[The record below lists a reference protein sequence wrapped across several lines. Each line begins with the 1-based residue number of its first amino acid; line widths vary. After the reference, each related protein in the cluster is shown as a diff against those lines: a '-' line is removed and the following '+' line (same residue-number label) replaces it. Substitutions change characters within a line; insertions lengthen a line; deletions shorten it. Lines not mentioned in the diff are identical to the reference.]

1 MATVLIMSDGTV
13 NVQGYNLKTKK
24 KSNISRSELFNKIDA
39 KTKKNFQDQKKI
51 IFKNVADIDHGTCA
65 LFKNLEEVEL
75 DCLNIGRQ
83 AFRGCEKLK
92 TVTFTK
98 TIETIDMLAFAHCPN
113 LETIEINAKNVEL
126 GAFKGCTKLK
136 HVTIIDTER
145 HDKSLGPKLATYGK
159 TPRYSQGSSAG
170 VKNSE
175 GVMGTLPVAYGIF
188 EDCTDLQSVSLS
200 ENNFKK
206 FIQQTADT
214 KDDSFH
220 TSKFNALTKLPA
232 SKVEDNEYLYEKYNF
247 FSNNI
252 QKTKNN
258 DFKDYNVLLFINNDT
273 NNEDDKQYTL
283 NTANDNVVDDSSG
296 KFKLNAYLDYDSDV
310 YNEKINEII
319 KSNNKVKSKYIGAIF
334 NKTHPK
340 ISYEVTTLYYK
351 YIKDGEK
358 DPTELKYRIANV
370 NKTWYDIYQ
379 NMGGNPEG
387 DSAADWLFATKL
399 DLEEAQYF
407 ANLNIDKIVLV
418 DEQLRAFNRSKITD
432 DGIKNNNGKTKS
444 IGLMKIY
451 DEHLADIPKNI
462 ISLGFRAAKRER
474 RDGELLQP
482 IPQEKEVGII
492 SNSIF
497 SMFNNLEVFGV
508 HNHNFMYIIRY
519 GILYSQRA
527 IDDENDENIKNYHE
541 LIYYPPKKTHFF
553 HAVPMITKSIH
564 ENAFDS
570 LINNNDDINNIHLLI
585 NHIDDNIPDKIK
597 NIAYKI
603 KLTTENYSDLIT
615 KMNDDND
622 KTMLHYFIKDIIT
635 IEKIND
641 PKMSVNDRTNNILN
655 EIKIAVDHYFKY
667 TNRSDLNLKLFLDN
681 NEQNNTKVK
690 FNNNKSVTIYSHQLI
705 ADHVLIIKAKEDI
718 TNITRIDI
726 PSRITSIDT
735 GLLNDENLQNI
746 HVNES
751 NGTYSSIYGVLYN
764 KNKIKLIRYPRNKN
778 ITTLIIHA
786 NTSTLDDNA
795 FNDVKNKPTNIFIGK
810 DKKITISD
818 VTNTYKYGGNNKFTL
833 NDNTE
838 ATSLIDIY
846 TNTEVS
852 FNSLKSNYGYS
863 DIDTSGSFAID
874 YTTIDGESKAITIF
888 DKNNNKLKSSYFTNI
903 KTNVKTINIPEE
915 IKSIEDNIFDELEN
929 LESINVDDKN
939 SNYSSINGVLYNKNK
954 TELIRYPINKDSAVL
969 VIYANANINQNA
981 FNDVNKYPTNIIISN
996 EEDQEIE
1003 ENQEAD
1009 EDQEVSD
1016 EEISKLF
1023 EKIKDVQL
1031 YLYNGDNK
1039 FTLNDN
1045 NISIDSVLSTLGLNI
1060 KDFTNNNY
1068 DISTNQ
1074 YTIKY
1079 TTTIDEEKEIKVYS
1093 AYLLNDHFDTIENI
1107 KTITIPKEITSIED
1121 NTFDELEN
1129 LETIIVHKDNE
1140 IYASHDGVLYAD
1152 DYELLFRYPRN
1163 KQTTTPFIFHVD
1175 TKNINILD
1183 NNNLAFKGV
1192 KNLPKN
1198 IFVSNNFTFENGT
1211 FKDTNIYRQ
1220 TPENKNEFALNG
1232 SITSA
1237 AVELINDKIVSY
1249 NELKSYLDLTK
1260 LSILILLDDNNKKHE
1275 YFIEGT
1281 EINETIETKEN
1292 IISITIPENI
1302 TNIVSNADVEGGEEE
1317 GGEKRGVFD
1326 KLLMLEN
1333 IIVDDK
1339 NSNYSS
1345 IDGVL
1350 YNKDKTELIRYPINK
1365 KGNFFIVHHKTNKI
1379 NSEHTFSELTL
1390 THLKNIVMKNL
1401 VISNDI
1407 TDKDNNKFSK
1417 DNLYQ
1422 LASKINVFVQSLNIN
1437 NSDYSSD
1444 VSLKQKNDHIF
1455 KIINDK
1461 EFKQHSIINLLN
1473 NFQIKIENDNDK
1485 YLLKN
1490 SIFSNYYIDQKD
1502 ELYDQLYKIDTDNS
1516 ELTYY
1521 TTLKLKK
1528 DHFDI
1533 DNVKNITS
1541 ITIPKDVVL
1550 IEDEAFN
1557 DFENLKEILVED
1569 DHKHF
1574 SSKDGILYSKDAE
1587 YDRTHYVKITPSSV
1601 SNQKWKYTMT
1611 KTKYFDDFVFPGA
1624 YIKVVDDED
1633 FNSFVFNF
1641 VNGRSGYILED
1652 PNEWTIHNP
1661 PMPRYKIIVN
1671 HYSNYTKYFDEYFQN
1686 IRIKSEKKLIRFPR
1700 NKELDSST
1708 YIIDYQIVED
1718 KINSINNYAFSNIK
1732 KLKNLF
1738 IPGTNFKFK
1747 DDDTDNKL
1755 TYYFY
1760 DKNKK
1765 YFYKK
1770 KESTTNEVEYD
1781 RSNASYLRYLINDG
1795 TIVSNDFKNANY
1807 DEKFIG
1813 YITTPIHVKYHRVEK
1828 LEDFNKEDFNE
1839 EDLIENTVTTYGNF
1853 IDEKLLN
1860 DDIEKH
1866 EEIYSLTIHDSFEY
1880 HTMIAFDKLT
1890 NLVKFRLDDDK
1901 DRNDTY
1907 FIIEDCLFSISD
1919 STFDT
1924 VYTGSGTVDGLQLIR
1939 FPPNKK
1945 NVSYFELM
1953 PNQNKK
1959 GGGYTPWGSESDDL
1973 KDIDGNPL
1981 RIYKGANERMYGFGF
1996 ITKIG
2001 PKAFAYNKHVKH
2013 LIIPG
2018 SIRMIGHYC
2027 FEGSNI
2033 ESIGISATSIYRL
2046 EEYTFYNCK
2055 NLKYIRSDILSNLR
2069 LYSTDGTL
2077 RPVREYLS
2085 DVIIPRNIKIIDE
2098 SAFEGCESI
2107 ERVSFYELLKTVG
2120 DNVFKN
2126 CTNLLSVGFASYDNN
2141 ALTLNASMFKN
2152 CNKLEYISISESTAE
2167 KSDLTI
2173 GSQQQLFNKNFI
2185 VDIKKDKFK
2194 FQMEYLAKNGPI
2206 EYWNTRLIKDMSNLF
2221 QNGREDTREGHEGEK
2236 IDTTNFD
2243 RNISNWDVISVT
2255 NVDNMFEGATAMNEK
2270 YPVTKIDRD
2279 GDDWDNTYDEYE
2291 RFIETKI
2298 FDFFN
2303 FRLTNEFLKIIVDDW
2318 EEYREYSKFIE
2329 VIENLNTKYLTDMSN
2344 LFKSTRKH
2352 YVDKN
2357 NNKIV
2362 FIYDETMGGFN
2373 ANDYEIIYEDKEKT
2387 KAKTNNDGQVLAH
2400 KKSRD
2405 TFKNIDIDIRKW
2417 DVSRVTNFG
2426 DTDPDT
2432 GASTGMFHGATFTK
2446 NMFEK
2451 YTKNLPSLVK
2461 EELNKEL
2468 VKPNTKIE
2476 NIVLSD
2482 YFKLKVKK
2490 EEQKDN
2496 RYHIFKYKFKSY
2508 RINSYAQGQDPL
2520 GNQIESPGTYRDNIN
2535 DMVNLYFKGKN
2546 RYGYPVTPQYLK
2558 EIKDLYGPISNWN
2571 VEAVKDMQ
2579 DVFAYID
2586 YEMIYT
2592 DEKHEVEKRIEYVYD
2607 DAAKKDGNTYEIIYD
2622 KIDGIDVKRTNDD
2635 GEILAYK
2642 IIELGDLSEWDV
2654 SNVTDMQ
2661 SMFRQSKNANN
2672 IGISNWDVSNVTNMS
2687 RMFENCFNFDE
2698 NISNWKVDNVR
2709 NMYAMFFNCNDFNQ
2723 NLSNW
2728 DVSKVTDMSLIFS
2741 ECDKFNNGNEL
2752 SDNGDKSSDKD
2763 KPLVWTLSSV
2773 TNLSNMFRDSSFNS
2787 EIEFIGLDKERSI
2800 QNDEGEKVIK
2810 YINMERM
2817 FSRNKSFNSTLT
2829 MDVSQVNNMNSM
2841 FEECTEFNQDI
2852 SAWDVSN
2859 VTTMQSMFYKCSNFN
2874 QNIGSWKVDNV
2885 INMKSMFSYCNKFNQ
2900 DLTKWNVDNLKEYN
2914 DMFSNCK
2921 DMNLY
2926 QSNSRPSIMNK
2937 DEEGNHNKNKY
2948 FTGKGA
2954 EFSDIY
2960 KLLNTTLN
2968 IQKYTDA
2975 IKLEENKTL
2984 DINRYGETINF
2995 ADEFPNRPSIF
3006 EKPAVSLNNKSY
3018 FLYKDT
3024 IESIVIQSI
3033 YIGQNKN
3040 YTITIKPS
3048 MKYIN
3053 TLKYISRFLDIDY
3066 NKFNENGEDG
3076 ENLRKLVYSEF
3087 VDNWILKIN
3096 IPKNPYVLDN
3106 GEKKEFV
3113 YDDVENPN
3121 DYEII
3126 FEIKEGKRI
3135 QKVNNN
3141 GKVLAYKYN
3150 KEGESEDF
3158 LFIITNADGKQE
3170 INEVGS
3176 APKTNTEGKILAY
3189 KYDSNNADNKY
3200 ILDDNNN
3207 KKEFVYDE
3215 NNRDDYEIIFVAS
3228 DYSMTFY
3235 FLKIDED
3242 PNGKFIK
3249 SIPNDE
3255 FIKSITNVD
3264 AASQSTIIDSRK
3276 INYISWMTKSEFFK
3290 LTYQNSITIPNI
3302 NTSFMLNKSNEND
3315 DTVINNIT
3323 NEGKNFIQ
3331 YLYSATYNIP
3341 YNDITLT
3348 NTTSDSANVFSI
3360 ETELL
3365 NLYEINE
3372 NDITRSNELEK
3383 YINDAHNEFISSI
3396 TTWKENFIKIHGFL
3410 ISSLPDNID
3419 TTIANLENIE
3429 NQYNNIR
3436 NNYILN
3442 VIEYW
3447 YINTVNTKE
3456 RYDIEIKNYEDDS
3469 GNVSDEFINNKIKII
3484 NENNKNLTEYGNF
3497 DKYYL
3502 LLRKFM
3508 YILDDI
3514 SKYKVTKYNG
3524 LTEQI
3529 VNYFKNRFEKF
3540 QTYLNSNEIRI
3551 IIHFLNSSTIQLTE
3565 TLLNID
3571 NYALNSSNISFDSFF
3586 ENLNVLNSGNIT
3598 EKQNIEAVI
3607 EDNNIYFK
3615 QTIKENEIPDI
3626 FDLHIVSIFHH
3637 TTRHVKNIV
3646 NIIKKRIVYS
3656 DDLSFVLDD
3665 TNRPKEF
3672 VYEKQD
3678 GNKYEIVYEEKDGKI
3693 VEKKN
3698 KDGKI
3703 LAVKFTYLSAL
3714 LIGFTGQEVNDRINN
3729 RIYTGRKFNFDDKQL
3744 AKNIYNDN
3752 KKTLVKNIFD
3762 YLNYNTEGRSL
3773 KDENFDNLITLVKNM
3788 IVELSFLFLITDK
3801 YNNSFNNFEYNFE
3814 ETKRTNGKFY
3824 LNKVSNNNN
3833 STYIRELK
3841 QIFNLDKLTLDSDGY
3856 LDLNNLK
3863 DKYKYP
3869 NFKKNDSDGQET
3881 DELIEINK
3889 LNINDYTIAELVQYV
3904 KLLIANHKKYR
3915 GPINLSE
3922 KDIIV
3927 KNRNA
3932 QASTTQDF
3940 IYNIEFSIKGG
3951 KKYIADTKTQYG
3963 TINNNIINDGIAL
3976 FYDEYK
3982 GLPYPDLTDFTI
3994 FYDKNN
4000 VSAKEE
4006 TISTYKLDNNGDPI
4020 PKTDE
4025 AGNIVYVLNEN
4036 GEKIPTGELDENQDP
4051 IYYISYEMEN
4061 KDIFPGQI
4069 SYSVDIENDNGVTE
4083 TKTVTFNDSQ
4093 RLGTYELLE
4102 TNVKL
4107 LKMKLDDDGDILAY
4121 KFNPNYDYIKN
4132 PDGSYQEIVYND
4144 AVKEDGN
4151 KYDIIY
4157 VKNDRE
4163 ENVEKTNDSGDI
4175 LAYKYKEQNKYI
4187 LDGDNKKEFKYKA
4200 DEPNSYEIIYEEEE
4214 KSTKQPYFY
4223 NKKPV
4228 YIQTEDIDGNALN
4241 HKPFYFY
4248 YDTSG
4253 GWIWANNSIDDKYP
4267 WDRIELRLPNG
4278 KGEKTDELIDVIET
4292 LFEYSTK
4299 ELPTFD
4305 YKEFIVYYKINLT
4318 EGENEDNT
4326 LGKYTILHKNNDTNS
4341 SLELS
4346 NERPIYSNGHKRIIN
4361 KLDSDSKST
4370 WYLLG
4375 TNDNEGS
4382 DVASIKETTSSNTE
4396 ITNEE
4401 FNIGKL
4407 FEKTDYSLISKSTS
4421 DKNKKDDEGL
4431 EKFNVVYKIDDL
4443 TDHILYQK
4451 SINELTDKIKSE
4463 EDDTKKQ
4470 ELITEYRRYI
4480 DYRLGTYELSEYE
4493 LSGDEKD
4500 KFESTY
4506 SKSDYIVY
4514 KQTLNND
4521 AYYNDDTFG
4530 IDNKVTYYVHVNF
4543 KDNIWQ
4549 WTSNTIFAG
4558 RDDKIKF
4565 NQTAHQNYMPNI
4577 LKQFGYSTNNIPFS
4591 EEFIIYYN
4599 TSNPFD
4605 KDDIIGNFILQSID
4619 TNNNPVYFNG
4629 RVKFEFI
4636 DGFWSLGDK
4645 KASETGK
4652 FDTMTIENIINT
4664 YFNYSTTKLG
4674 ATITSKQI
4682 KQAKLKLTLPKSSAL
4697 SLGYKMLT
4705 FDKLTL
4711 SQYYSY
4717 LTSSKEEGENVNDLL
4732 RSTWFIKLKNTTD
4745 DTSSNPILFKLI
4757 FDDQNKE
4764 DQNKEDQNK
4773 EDQNKEDQNKESNFV
4788 YFQIDD
4794 IYIKNASEEYEK
4806 QNDETKLAELNDNT
4820 KNPYT
4825 HIEFY
4830 THIDIKNYI
4839 TYNKNILATFKYST
4853 FTKDINLFISGN
4865 TLTENG
4871 EKKIIPRV
4879 ITFDPLDFASELDYI
4894 NSVSGE
4900 TYTLENLLEKEIKS
4914 NWCISVEGTKFSFTG
4929 VKIEKDDNNGVITYV
4944 YYNVGQNTKIVDK
4957 NIYNVEFLTNNK
4969 KFENNS
4975 KETYLENLLANKLA
4989 NSKTLF
4995 TKDVIQGDNILHY
5008 NRLLGEVE
5016 TYDNKLYIS
5025 DYQNNPF
5032 QDIALRINNIGE
5044 LNIVLK
5050 EINSDY
5056 DLENPNDKL
5065 KKYIIDNIAIK
5076 VYHYSKT
5083 IDGITTYYIDKEGD
5097 SKRKYTDTSYLIS
5110 DVTIDET
5117 NLYIKF
5123 IKPFLNVNVNVNVN
5137 DTGMND
5143 TGMYKTDFL
5152 YIGTDE
5158 LTDIK
5163 INDINRKIK
5172 EYRTGENGLLPPVEI
5187 NVTTDFDG
5195 DFLNN
5200 RHGVRKGIILDEGSY
5215 VFNWTAKDGST
5226 NREFEKN
5233 YIYDHYVTGSSNK
5246 LTDTVD
5252 VKHGSF
5258 TAEITVSGNK
5268 MTFKKEDNQVAGS
5281 FEWGDEDYDLNGKT
5295 NLYEAVEEGEPYY
5308 AWNYIIIT
5316 SQNTNGTWNAAD
5328 LTGNTATVTKSRS
5341 ILTSPP
5347 SSKNIDFSLRKKNIE
5362 SVMNIVYHKQT
5373 KNTYMEFSKPSTVKS
5388 SNEKIYINKLRHKK
5402 NIYNSS
5408 K

>member
-1 MATVLIMSDGTV
+1 MATVVISTQEESTLI
-13 NVQGYNLKTKK
+13 VQGYQSRRKTRTD
-24 KSNISRSELFNKIDA
+24 ISRSELAEYKDITKI
-39 KTKKNFQDQKKI
+39 KFY
-51 IFKNVADIDHGTCA
+51 NVADIENGTCA
-65 LFKNLEEVEL
+65 LFKNLEEVEI
-75 DCLNIGRQ
+75 DCEKIGRQ
-83 AFRGCEKLK
+83 AFRDCTNLK
-92 TVTFTK
+92 TVTFNR
-98 TIETIDMLAFAHCPN
+98 TIDTIDMLAFAHCSN

-126 GAFKGCTKLK
+126 AAFKGCTKLK

-145 HDKSLGPKLATYGK
+145 HDGSLGPKLATYGK
-159 TPRYSQGSSAG
+159 TPRYSQGSSGG
-170 VKNSE
+170 VTSPT
-175 GVMGTLPVAYGIF
+175 GTMGTLLDAYGIF
-188 EDCTDLQSVSLS
+188 EDCTHLQSVSLS
-200 ENNFKK
+200 EDNFKK
-206 FIQQTADT
+206 FIAQRPNVKENSDFI
-214 KDDSFH
+214 KDV
-220 TSKFNALTKLPA
+220 KFNALTKLPA
-232 SKVEDNEYLYEKYNF
+232 SKVEQKDKTKEEYLYEKYNF

-252 QKTKNN
+252 QKTNSN
-258 DFKDYNVLLFINNDT
+258 EFKDYNVLLFINNDT

-296 KFKLNAYLDYDSDV
+296 KFKLNVYLDYDSDV

-319 KSNNKVKSKYIGAIF
+319 KSNNKVKSEYIGAIF

-340 ISYEVTTLYYK
+340 INYEVTTLSYK
-351 YIKDGEK
+351 YIKDGETS
-358 DPTELKYRIANV
+358 PTQIEYRIANV
-370 NKTWYDIYQ
+370 NKTWYD
-379 NMGGNPEG
+379 NNKDKFE
-387 DSAADWLFATKL
+387 
-399 DLEEAQYF
+399 
-407 ANLNIDKIVLV
+407 NLKINKFVLV
-418 DEQLRAFNRSKITD
+418 DEQLRVFNTTKITD
-432 DGIKNNNGKTKS
+432 DGVRNDIIGNTKS

-451 DEHLADIPKNI
+451 DEHLEDIPEDI
-462 ISLGFRAAKRER
+462 ISLGFSGIKKKVSGRE
-474 RDGELLQP
+474 LIT
-482 IPQEKEVGII
+482 IPEEKEIGILSDGI
-492 SNSIF
+492 LNKF
-497 SMFNNLEVFGV
+497 TELEVINVFRL
-508 HNHNFMYIIRY
+508 NWMYKIRS

-527 IDDENDENIKNYHE
+527 IDDENDENIKDDYHE
-541 LIYYPPKKTHFF
+541 LIYYPAKRKVSF
-553 HAVPMITKSIH
+553 HAVLNKTNSIND
-564 ENAFDS
+564 NAFNNVKSSVNLLLLNDKEFDNVPEK
-570 LINNNDDINNIHLLI
+570 INQYYINQYYFSKSEDIVTKKND
-585 NHIDDNIPDKIK
+585 
-597 NIAYKI
+597 
-603 KLTTENYSDLIT
+603 ENF
-615 KMNDDND
+615 
-622 KTMLHYFIKDIIT
+622 KTMLHYFIKEILSNENVQRDIV
-635 IEKIND
+635 KQN
-641 PKMSVNDRTNNILN
+641 RTKEILN
-655 EIKIAVDHYFKY
+655 EIKDTNDDNYDLSKY
-667 TNRSDLNLKLFLDN
+667 N
-681 NEQNNTKVK
+681 NNKIK
-690 FNNNKSVTIYSHQLI
+690 FNNKKDKVVTIYSNQLI
-705 ADHVLIIKAKEDI
+705 ADHISIIKAKEDI

-726 PSRITSIDT
+726 PKDITDITLSIFD
-735 GLLNDENLQNI
+735 DENLQNI
-746 HVNES
+746 HVNND
-751 NGTYSSIYGVLYN
+751 NGKYSSIGGVLYN
-764 KNKIKLIRYPRNKN
+764 KDKTILIRYPRNKN
-778 ITTLIIHA
+778 INTLIIYA

-810 DKKITISD
+810 DKEITIIG
-818 VTNTYKYGGNNKFTL
+818 VTNTYKYGGNNDFTL
-833 NDNTE
+833 NGNTI
-838 ATSLIDIY
+838 SLLDIY
-846 TNTEVS
+846 NNTEVS
-852 FNSLKSNYGYS
+852 FNNLKNNYGYS
-863 DIDTSGSFAID
+863 KINTEGSFTID
-874 YTTIDGESKAITIF
+874 YTTIDDESKAITIF
-888 DKNNNKLKSSYFTNI
+888 DKKNTTLKSSYFTNI
-903 KTNVKTINIPEE
+903 KTKVKTINIPEQITKIEE
-915 IKSIEDNIFDELEN
+915 IDNKIKIFDELEN
-929 LESINVDDKN
+929 LESINVDEDN
-939 SNYSSINGVLYNKNK
+939 QHYSSIDGVLYNKDK
-954 TELIRYPINKDSAVL
+954 TELIRYPIKKDSAVL
-969 VIYANANINQNA
+969 VIYANTTSVNQNA
-981 FNDVNKYPTNIIISN
+981 FKYVNTYPTNIIISN
-996 EEDQEIE
+996 DGNAEEAEGNTSNVLEQL
-1003 ENQEAD
+1003 EN
-1009 EDQEVSD
+1009 V
-1016 EEISKLF
+1016 KLY
-1023 EKIKDVQL
+1023 IYD
-1031 YLYNGDNK
+1031 GDNK
-1039 FTLNDN
+1039 FTLKNNDL
-1045 NISIDSVLSTLGLNI
+1045 ISLNSVLSTLDLNI
-1060 KDFTNNNY
+1060 KDFTGKFKY
-1068 DISTNQ
+1068 KVDGTK

-1079 TTTIDEEKEIKVYS
+1079 TTTNDEEEEIEVYGV
-1093 AYLLNDHFDTIENI
+1093 YLLSDHFDNIQNI

-1121 NTFDELEN
+1121 DTFDELEN
-1129 LETIIVHKDNE
+1129 LESIIVHEDNKVYTS
-1140 IYASHDGVLYAD
+1140 IDGVLYNKD
-1152 DYELLFRYPRN
+1152 ETKLIRYPIN
-1163 KQTTTPFIFHVD
+1163 KKTNSFIFHVN
-1175 TKNINILD
+1175 TENINDINDLD
-1183 NNNLAFKGV
+1183 LAFKDV
-1192 KNLPKN
+1192 KNLPEN
-1198 IFVSNNFTFENGT
+1198 IFVSNKFTINNVFRDT

-1220 TPENKNEFALNG
+1220 TQYDKNKFVLDE
-1232 SITSA
+1232 STISA
-1237 AVELINDKIVSY
+1237 VNLINEKIVPFDGL
-1249 NELKSYLDLTK
+1249 NSYLDLDK
-1260 LSILILLDDNNKKHE
+1260 LSILEYTIVGNDNIKYK
-1275 YFIEGT
+1275 YVIEGN
-1281 EINETIETKEN
+1281 EINKNLEIEDN
-1292 IISITIPENI
+1292 IKSITIPSKI
-1302 TNIVSNADVEGGEEE
+1302 TMIPSYHFDELVSLESINV
-1317 GGEKRGVFD
+1317 D
-1326 KLLMLEN
+1326 KDN
-1333 IIVDDK
+1333 QH
-1339 NSNYSS
+1339 YSS

-1365 KGNFFIVHHKTNKI
+1365 EGNFYIIHHETNKI
-1379 NSEHTFSELTL
+1379 NSEYTFSKLTN
-1390 THLKNIVMKNL
+1390 LKNIVMKNL
-1401 VISNDI
+1401 VISNDT
-1407 TDKDNNKFSK
+1407 TDKDNNEFSK
-1417 DNLYQ
+1417 DDLNQ
-1422 LASKINVFVQSLNIN
+1422 LASNINVFVQSLNIN
-1437 NSDYSSD
+1437 NSDNSSY
-1444 VSLKQKNDHIF
+1444 VNRIPKNDHIF
-1455 KIINDK
+1455 KIIKDINDINNI

-1473 NFQIKIENDNDK
+1473 NFQLKIKIENDNDK

-1490 SIFSNYYIDQKD
+1490 SIFSNYYIDQNDDD

-1541 ITIPKDVVL
+1541 IKIPKDVVL

-1569 DHKHF
+1569 SHKHF

-1587 YDRTHYVKITPSSV
+1587 HERKHYVKITPSSD
-1601 SNQKWKYTMT
+1601 SNEKWKYTMT

-1624 YIKVVDDED
+1624 YIKVVDDEN
-1633 FNSFVFNF
+1633 FNSFVFKF

-1652 PNEWTIHNP
+1652 MNEWKNDIP

-1671 HYSNYTKYFDEYFQN
+1671 HYDNYTKYFDEFFQN

-1700 NKELDSST
+1700 NKKLDNKKLDSST

-1718 KINSINNYAFSNIK
+1718 KINIINNYAFSNIK
-1732 KLKNLF
+1732 NLEKLF

-1747 DDDTDNKL
+1747 NDNTDNKV

-1770 KESTTNEVEYD
+1770 KETTTNEVEYD
-1781 RSNASYLRYLINDG
+1781 PSNSLYLRYLIKDKVINMDNN
-1795 TIVSNDFKNANY
+1795 IDKDKFVAANY
-1807 DEKFIG
+1807 DEKFIK
-1813 YITTPIHVKYHRVEK
+1813 YITTPIKVKYHRVEK

-1839 EDLIENTVTTYGNF
+1839 ENLIEDFVTTYGNF
-1853 IDEKLLN
+1853 LDEKLLN
-1860 DDIEKH
+1860 EDIGNHEK
-1866 EEIYSLTIHDSFEY
+1866 IYSLTIHDSFEY
-1880 HTMIAFDKLT
+1880 HTIKAFNKLT
-1890 NLVKFRLDDDK
+1890 NLVKFRLEGDK

-1907 FIIEDCLFSISD
+1907 FIIEDCLFSIS
-1919 STFDT
+1919 
-1924 VYTGSGTVDGLQLIR
+1924 GGNIPGLQLIR

-1945 NVSYFELM
+1945 NVSYYELM
-1953 PNQNKK
+1953 PNQNKESDE
-1959 GGGYTPWGSESDDL
+1959 YTPWGEESDL
-1973 KDIDGNPL
+1973 KDKDGNPL
-1981 RIYKGANERMYGFGF
+1981 LLYNGAGEYMQGFGF
-1996 ITKIG
+1996 ISKIG
-2001 PKAFAYNKHVKH
+2001 PKAFAYNKHVKY
-2013 LIIPG
+2013 LIIPS
-2018 SIRMIGHYC
+2018 SIRIISDYC

-2033 ESIGISATSIYRL
+2033 ETIAIVSTTNISKI
-2046 EEYTFYNCK
+2046 EKYTFYNCK
-2055 NLKYIRSDILSNLR
+2055 NLKYIRSDTLTNLK
-2069 LYSTDGTL
+2069 LYNTDGTL
-2077 RPVREYLS
+2077 KQVQSYTS
-2085 DVIIPRNIKIIDE
+2085 DVILPRNISEIHE

-2107 ERVSFYELLKTVG
+2107 ERVYFFELLKTVG

-2126 CTNLLSVGFASYDNN
+2126 CTNLLSVGFASYENKPLKLN
-2141 ALTLNASMFKN
+2141 ALTLNASMFIDCK
-2152 CNKLEYISISESTAE
+2152 KIEYISISESTAKE
-2167 KSDLTI
+2167 SGLKI
-2173 GSQQQLFNKNFI
+2173 GLQQKFFTEDRKI
-2185 VDIKKDKFK
+2185 DIKLDKFK
-2194 FQMEYLAKNGPI
+2194 LRVDFLTKHGPI
-2206 EYWNTRLIKDMSNLF
+2206 EYWNTRLIRDMSNLF
-2221 QNGREDTREGHEGEK
+2221 QNGREDSRDADKPKNKRRK
-2236 IDTTNFD
+2236 IDTTKFD
-2243 RNISNWDVISVT
+2243 KDISNWDVISVT

-2279 GDDWDNTYDEYE
+2279 DGDDTNDWDNNYDEYE
-2291 RFIETKI
+2291 RFQETKI
-2298 FDFFN
+2298 FDFFK
-2303 FRLTNEFLKIIVDDW
+2303 FRLTNELLKIIVDDW
-2318 EEYREYSKFIE
+2318 EEYREYSKFSE

-2344 LFKSTRKH
+2344 LFKSTTKE
-2352 YVDKN
+2352 YKDEKG
-2357 NNKIV
+2357 NKIE
-2362 FIYDETMGGFN
+2362 FIYDEIIGGFN
-2373 ANDYEIIYEDKEKT
+2373 ANDYKIIYTDKEQKVE
-2387 KAKTNNDGQVLAH
+2387 KKNDKDQVLVH
-2400 KKSRD
+2400 KNSRD
-2405 TFKNIDIDIRKW
+2405 TFQNIDIDIRKW
-2417 DVSRVTNFG
+2417 DVSRVTKFDN
-2426 DTDPDT
+2426 
-2432 GASTGMFHGATFTK
+2432 MFNGATFTE

-2451 YTKNLPSLVK
+2451 YAKNLPSSVK
-2461 EELNKEL
+2461 EKLNKEL
-2468 VKPNTKIE
+2468 VKPKTKIE
-2476 NIVLSD
+2476 NIVLSN
-2482 YFKLKVKK
+2482 YFELEVK
-2490 EEQKDN
+2490 N
-2496 RYHIFKYKFKSY
+2496 RYHIFKYKFKNY
-2508 RINSYAQGQDPL
+2508 RIMTRKEGQDPL
-2520 GNQIESPGTYRDNIN
+2520 GNQIETPGMVYKDNIQEI
-2535 DMVNLYFKGKN
+2535 VKLYFTGENRDGSKN
-2546 RYGYPVTPQYLK
+2546 NPQGETQYKK
-2558 EIKDLYGPISNWN
+2558 EIKDIYGPISNWN
-2571 VEAVKDMQ
+2571 VEAVENMQ
-2579 DVFAYID
+2579 DIFIN
-2586 YEMIYT
+2586 
-2592 DEKHEVEKRIEYVYD
+2592 
-2607 DAAKKDGNTYEIIYD
+2607 KDLENI
-2622 KIDGIDVKRTNDD
+2622 
-2635 GEILAYK
+2635 
-2642 IIELGDLSEWDV
+2642 DLSEWDV
-2654 SNVTDMQ
+2654 SNVTDM
-2661 SMFRQSKNANN
+2661 SRMFEQSKKTNN

-2687 RMFENCFNFDE
+2687 RMFYECNDFNE
-2698 NISNWKVDNVR
+2698 NIGNWKVGNVR
-2709 NMYAMFFNCNDFNQ
+2709 NMYAMFFNCNDFNR
-2723 NLSNW
+2723 NLSKWN
-2728 DVSKVTDMSLIFS
+2728 VSKVTDMSLMFS

-2763 KPLVWTLSSV
+2763 HKPLVWDLSSV
-2773 TNLSNMFRDSSFNS
+2773 TDLNMMFRDSSFNS

-2810 YINMERM
+2810 YINMEYM
-2817 FSRNKSFNSTLT
+2817 FSGNKSFNSTLT

-2841 FEECTEFNQDI
+2841 FEECTEFNQSI

-2859 VTTMQSMFYKCSNFN
+2859 VTTMQSMFRKCSEFN
-2874 QNIGSWKVDNV
+2874 QKIGSWKVDNV
-2885 INMKSMFSYCNKFNQ
+2885 INMKFMFSYCNKFNQ
-2900 DLTKWNVDNLKEYN
+2900 DLTKWNVDNLIEYN

-2921 DMNLY
+2921 DMNSY
-2926 QSNSRPSIMNK
+2926 QPNSRPSIMNK
-2937 DEEGNHNKNKY
+2937 DEKGNDNKDKY

-2960 KLLNTTLN
+2960 NLLTAKLDMDDY
-2968 IQKYTDA
+2968 KDA

-2984 DINRYGETINF
+2984 DINRYGEKINF

-3006 EKPAVSLNNKSY
+3006 EIPAVTLNNKSY

-3106 GEKKEFV
+3106 NGEKIEFV
-3113 YDDVENPN
+3113 YDEKNPN

-3135 QKVNNN
+3135 QKVNNDS
-3141 GKVLAYKYN
+3141 KVLAYKYN

-3158 LFIITNADGKQE
+3158 LFILTNADGKQE
-3170 INEVGS
+3170 INEAGS
-3176 APKTNTEGKILAY
+3176 APN
-3189 KYDSNNADNKY
+3189 
-3200 ILDDNNN
+3200 
-3207 KKEFVYDE
+3207 E
-3215 NNRDDYEIIFVAS
+3215 NGEWVTT

-3341 YNDITLT
+3341 FNDITLT
-3348 NTTSDSANVFSI
+3348 DITSDSANVLSI

-3365 NLYEINE
+3365 NQYEIDE

-3383 YINDAHNEFISSI
+3383 IIKKTHDNFISSI
-3396 TTWKENFIKIHGFL
+3396 TTWKNNFLEIHEFL
-3410 ISSLPDNID
+3410 LGPTFPIPGTID

-3456 RYDIEIKNYEDDS
+3456 SYDIEIKNYKDDS
-3469 GNVSDEFINNKIKII
+3469 GNVSDEFINSKIKII
-3484 NENNKNLTEYGNF
+3484 NENNKNLTKYDDF

-3514 SKYKVTKYNG
+3514 SKYKFTNYDNLNETILKYFN
-3524 LTEQI
+3524 
-3529 VNYFKNRFEKF
+3529 NRFEKF
-3540 QTYLNSNEIRI
+3540 QTYLNSK
-3551 IIHFLNSSTIQLTE
+3551 E
-3565 TLLNID
+3565 TLLYLNNLFLNQPTTFTLTEYLFNID
-3571 NYALNSSNISFDSFF
+3571 NYRLNSLNISFDSFF
-3586 ENLNVLNSGNIT
+3586 ENLNVLNTGNIT
-3598 EKQNIEAVI
+3598 EKNIDVVI
-3607 EDNNIYFK
+3607 EDNNIHFK
-3615 QTIKENEIPDI
+3615 QTIQNNEIPDI
-3626 FDLHIVSIFHH
+3626 FDLHIVSIFYH
-3637 TTRHVKNIV
+3637 TTQDVKNRV
-3646 NIIKKRIVYS
+3646 NNLRKIIVYS
-3656 DDLSFVLDD
+3656 DDLSFVLDKD
-3665 TNRPKEF
+3665 TNKPKEF
-3672 VYEKQD
+3672 VYDDNAKKD
-3678 GNKYEIVYEEKDGKI
+3678 GNKYEILYEEKNEGLVEKTNQDGK
-3693 VEKKN
+3693 K
-3698 KDGKI
+3698 

-3714 LIGFTGQEVNDRINN
+3714 LIGFTDQEVNDRKNN
-3729 RIYTGRKFNFDDKQL
+3729 RIFTGRKFDFDNKQL
-3744 AKNIYNDN
+3744 AKNTYNKN
-3752 KKTLVKNIFD
+3752 KKILVKNIFD
-3762 YLNYNTEGRSL
+3762 YLNTITSGGSL
-3773 KDENFDNLITLVKNM
+3773 KDIDFQTSIITPFQK
-3788 IVELSFLFLITDK
+3788 IIIELSFLFLITDK
-3801 YNNSFNNFEYNFE
+3801 YENSFKNYKSIFEK
-3814 ETKRTNGKFY
+3814 TKVENGKFY
-3824 LNKVSNNNN
+3824 FNKGLNINN

-3856 LDLNNLK
+3856 LDLDNLE

-3869 NFKKNDSDGQET
+3869 NFKKKDSNGQET

-3889 LNINDYTIAELVQYV
+3889 LNINDYRIAELVQYV
-3904 KLLIANHKKYR
+3904 KLLIADHKKYR

-3951 KKYIADTKTQYG
+3951 KKYIADTKTQYE

-4000 VSAKEE
+4000 VSAKNE

-4051 IYYISYEMEN
+4051 IYYISYEMVD
-4061 KDIFPGQI
+4061 KKIFPGEI
-4069 SYSVDIENDNGVTE
+4069 SYSVNIENDNGVTE
-4083 TKTVTFNDSQ
+4083 SKTVTFNDSQ
-4093 RLGTYELLE
+4093 RLGTYILLE

-4107 LKMKLDDDGDILAY
+4107 LKMKLDGDGDILAY
-4121 KFNPNYDYIKN
+4121 KYTEP
-4132 PDGSYQEIVYND
+4132 
-4144 AVKEDGN
+4144 
-4151 KYDIIY
+4151 
-4157 VKNDRE
+4157 
-4163 ENVEKTNDSGDI
+4163 
-4175 LAYKYKEQNKYI
+4175 NKYI
-4187 LDGDNKKEFKYKA
+4187 LDDNGNKKEFKYESDK
-4200 DEPNSYEIIYEEEE
+4200 PNSYEIIYEEDE
-4214 KSTKQPYFY
+4214 KDTKQPYFY

-4228 YIQTEDIDGNALN
+4228 YIQTEDKKGNALDHN
-4241 HKPFYFY
+4241 PFYFY
-4248 YDTSG
+4248 YDTS

-4278 KGEKTDELIDVIET
+4278 KGEKTDELIYVIET

-4318 EGENEDNT
+4318 EGEKEDNT
-4326 LGKYTILHKNNDTNS
+4326 LGKYTIVHKNNDTNS

-4346 NERPIYSNGHKRIIN
+4346 NERPIYSNGYRRIIN

-4370 WYLLG
+4370 WYLL
-4375 TNDNEGS
+4375 DNEGS
-4382 DVASIKETTSSNTE
+4382 IVAAIEETQLDNNSK
-4396 ITNEE
+4396 ITNEELE

-4407 FEKTDYSLISKSTS
+4407 FEERDYSLISKSTS
-4421 DKNKKDDEGL
+4421 DKNKKDNKGL
-4431 EKFNVVYKIDDL
+4431 QKFNVVYKIDNL

-4451 SINELTDKIKSE
+4451 SINELTDKITSE
-4463 EDDTKKQ
+4463 EDDTKK
-4470 ELITEYRRYI
+4470 EKLITEYRRYI
-4480 DYRLGTYELSEYE
+4480 DYRLGTYKLTEYE
-4493 LSGDEKD
+4493 LSDNEKK

-4514 KQTLNND
+4514 KQISNND
-4521 AYYNDDTFG
+4521 AYYDHDTFG

-4565 NQTAHQNYMPNI
+4565 NQPAHQNYMPNI
-4577 LKQFGYSTNNIPFS
+4577 LKQFGYSTNDIPFS

-4599 TSNPFD
+4599 TTNPFD

-4636 DGFWSLGDK
+4636 DGFWTLTRYDYEYSEGNRIEYVYDDAAKKDGNTYEIIYDKIDGINVERTNDDGEILAYKIILKNIIK
-4645 KASETGK
+4645 KASKAGK
-4652 FDTMTIENIINT
+4652 FDNMTIENIINT

-4674 ATITSKQI
+4674 ATITSEQI
-4682 KQAKLKLTLPKSSAL
+4682 KNAKLKLTLPKSSAL

-4717 LTSSKEEGENVNDLL
+4717 LTSSKKERENVNDFL
-4732 RSTWFIKLKNTTD
+4732 RSTWFIKLKNGANA
-4745 DTSSNPILFKLI
+4745 SSNPILFKLI
-4757 FDDQNKE
+4757 FDDQNE
-4764 DQNKEDQNK
+4764 G
-4773 EDQNKEDQNKESNFV
+4773 SNFV

-4794 IYIKNASEEYEK
+4794 IYIKNANKDYEK

-4830 THIDIKNYI
+4830 THNTNIENYN
-4839 TYNKNILATFKYST
+4839 TYNENILAKFKYST

-4900 TYTLENLLEKEIKS
+4900 TYTLEELLEEIKL
-4914 NWCISVEGTKFSFTG
+4914 NWCINVEGTKFSFTG
-4929 VKIEKDDNNGVITYV
+4929 VKIEKDKNDVITNV

-4957 NIYNVEFLTNNK
+4957 KIYNVEFLTNNK
-4969 KFENNS
+4969 KFKNNS
-4975 KETYLENLLANKLA
+4975 KETYLKNLLANKLA

-4995 TKDVIQGDNILHY
+4995 TKDVIQGDQRHY
-5008 NRLLGEVE
+5008 NRLLGKVE
-5016 TYDNKLYIS
+5016 TYDNKLSIS

-5032 QDIALRINNIGE
+5032 QDIALRIDNIGE

-5056 DLENPNDKL
+5056 DLKNPNDTL

-5083 IDGITTYYIDKEGD
+5083 NGGITTYYNENDKNETRTEVN
-5097 SKRKYTDTSYLIS
+5097 SSYLIS

-5123 IKPFLNVNVNVNVN
+5123 IKPFLNVNV
-5137 DTGMND
+5137 DD

-5152 YIGTDE
+5152 YIGTEKLKTGTIDN
-5158 LTDIK
+5158 
-5163 INDINRKIK
+5163 INSKIK

-5200 RHGVRKGIILDEGSY
+5200 RHRVSEGIILGEGSY
-5215 VFNWTAKDGST
+5215 VFKWTAIDGST
-5226 NREFEKN
+5226 NRKFEKN
-5233 YIYDHYVTGSSNK
+5233 YIYNHYVTGSSNK

-5281 FEWGDEDYDLNGKT
+5281 FEWGDEDYELNSDT
-5295 NLYEAVEEGEPYY
+5295 NLYEAIEEGKPYY

-5316 SQNTNGTWNAAD
+5316 SKNSNGTWSAAD
-5328 LTGNTATVTKSRS
+5328 LTGNTATVTKQNSKS
-5341 ILTSPP
+5341 ASPP

-5373 KNTYMEFSKPSTVKS
+5373 KNTYMEFTKPSTIKS
-5388 SNEKIYINKLRHKK
+5388 SNEKRYINKLRHKK
-5402 NIYNSS
+5402 NIY